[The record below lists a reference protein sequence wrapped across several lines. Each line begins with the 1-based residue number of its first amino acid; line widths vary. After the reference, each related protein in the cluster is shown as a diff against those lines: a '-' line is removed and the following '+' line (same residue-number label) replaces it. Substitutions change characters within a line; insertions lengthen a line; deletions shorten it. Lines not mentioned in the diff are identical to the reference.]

1 MGNAA
6 FRFMVVDDSRAI
18 QAIVAR
24 VIEDC
29 GYPEIDVRR
38 VNDGEEALSLL
49 PSFTPQLVI
58 TDWHMPRV
66 SGLELLQT
74 LRQLGQTQVKVGFVT
89 TESKPDLLEQAR
101 TNGAVFVVNKPFKD
115 GELIEQIRSAVPGA
129 GTPVRRAATPT
140 AAPAAAAPASPVKA
154 DGPADPRAD
163 QAEDTLAAMAAPTAA
178 PAEPDPADY
187 PLRLDHACGLV
198 EHTLGKQAFSL
209 TRHGLMAVDKLGPNN
224 LLGLYSS
231 PDKPA
236 AAVAVFDAHAVCL
249 IGGAAARL
257 PAAELTAAQ
266 LAAEPTE
273 AMVQQATTFMR
284 AAGMMLQAGGSP
296 DGCTLTRTMS
306 VAASFPKLE
315 EVLARTSERV
325 DFQIALPGLGEG
337 RITFVAL

>member
-1 MGNAA
+1 MGNTAY
-6 FRFMVVDDSRAI
+6 RFMVVDDSRAI
-18 QAIVAR
+18 QAIIAR

-29 GYPEIDVRR
+29 GYPEVDVRR
-38 VNDGEEALSLL
+38 VNDGEEALGLL

-89 TESKPDLLEQAR
+89 TECKPDMLEQAR
-101 TNGAVFVVNKPFKD
+101 TNGAVFVVNKPFRD

-129 GTPVRRAATPT
+129 GAPVRRAPAP
-140 AAPAAAAPASPVKA
+140 AAAPAKPASVAEPAAAAPAASP
-154 DGPADPRAD
+154 
-163 QAEDTLAAMAAPTAA
+163 AAAAAPE
-178 PAEPDPADY
+178 EPNDF

-198 EHTLGKQAFSL
+198 EHTLGNQPFSL
-209 TRHGLMAVDKLGPNN
+209 TRHAPMAVDKLGPNN

-236 AAVAVFDAHAVCL
+236 AAVAVFDAQAVCL
-249 IGGAAARL
+249 IGGAAARMST
-257 PAAELTAAQ
+257 AELTAAQ
-266 LAAEPTE
+266 LAAEPSET
-273 AMVQQATTFMR
+273 MVQQATTFMR

-315 EVLARTSERV
+315 EVLSRPTERV
-325 DFQIALPGLGEG
+325 DFLLTLPGLGEG
-337 RITFVAL
+337 RVTFVAL

>member
-1 MGNAA
+1 MSSAP

-18 QAIVAR
+18 QAIISR

-29 GYPEIDVRR
+29 GYPAVEVRR
-38 VNDGEEALSLL
+38 ANDGEEALGLL
-49 PSFTPQLVI
+49 PSFTPQLLI

-89 TESKPDLLEQAR
+89 TESTPSMLDQAR
-101 TNGAVFVVNKPFKD
+101 TNGAVFIVNKPFRD
-115 GELIEQIRSAVPGA
+115 GELIDQIRIAVPGA
-129 GTPVRRAATPT
+129 GAARPAAPPVAAAGKAPPAPSVPGPDETAS
-140 AAPAAAAPASPVKA
+140 AAPAPAPA
-154 DGPADPRAD
+154 
-163 QAEDTLAAMAAPTAA
+163 TAPEAN
-178 PAEPDPADY
+178 DY
-187 PLRLDHACGLV
+187 PLRLDHAAGLI
-198 EHTLGKQAFSL
+198 EHTLGKQAFTL
-209 TRHGLMAVDKLGPNN
+209 VRHAPMAVDKLGPNN
-224 LLGLYSS
+224 LFGLYSA
-231 PDKPA
+231 PGKPA
-236 AAVAVFDAHAVCL
+236 AAVAVFDVNAVCL

-257 PAAELTAAQ
+257 NTAELTAAQ

-273 AMVQQATTFMR
+273 LMSAQATTFMR

-306 VAASFPKLE
+306 VPATFPKLE

-325 DFQIALPGLGEG
+325 DFQIALPGVGEG

>member
-1 MGNAA
+1 MSSAP

-18 QAIVAR
+18 QAIISR

-29 GYPEIDVRR
+29 GYPAVEVRR
-38 VNDGEEALSLL
+38 ANDGEEALGLL
-49 PSFTPQLVI
+49 PSFTPQLLI

-89 TESKPDLLEQAR
+89 TESTPSMLDQAR
-101 TNGAVFVVNKPFKD
+101 TNGAVFIVNKPFRD
-115 GELIEQIRSAVPGA
+115 GELIDQIRIAVPGA
-129 GTPVRRAATPT
+129 AAARAA
-140 AAPAAAAPASPVKA
+140 AAPAAATAGKALPAPALPSPEEA
-154 DGPADPRAD
+154 ASRAH
-163 QAEDTLAAMAAPTAA
+163 A
-178 PAEPDPADY
+178 PAPAAAAEAEANDY
-187 PLRLDHACGLV
+187 PLRLDHAAGLI
-198 EHTLGKQAFSL
+198 EHTLGKQAFTL
-209 TRHGLMAVDKLGPNN
+209 VRHATMAVDKLGPNN
-224 LLGLYSS
+224 LFGLYSA
-231 PDKPA
+231 PGKPA
-236 AAVAVFDAHAVCL
+236 AAVAIFDVNAVCL

-257 PAAELTAAQ
+257 SMAELTGAQ

-273 AMVQQATTFMR
+273 VMSAQATTFMR

-306 VAASFPKLE
+306 VPATFPKLE

-325 DFQIALPGLGEG
+325 DFQIALPGVGEG